1 MLVLFEGDTG
11 PAETLRFIEEKGGAG
26 IWSWDLRTQKM
37 EWSRGVYALLGLEPD
52 SVEPSYRLLRSMTHP
67 DDRRPEGELER
78 VVNDAM
84 PIDREFRVIQA
95 NRRVRWLSSR
105 GEVLL
110 DQAGKPARAIGIIFD
125 VTRRREAS
133 LAKQASDARYRALV
147 EAIATVVW
155 TSDPQGKVTDM
166 PEWRKLT
173 GQTAEQV
180 AGWGWLDA
188 LHPDDKA
195 LAIQTWNRAIER
207 GEIYDAEFRIR
218 RRSGDYRWYNCRGA
232 PVRNSDG
239 SIREWV
245 GICIDI
251 HERKVWAPASNASSA
266 KLTGAQIR
274 AARGILNWS
283 VRDLAETAKVS
294 SSTIRR
300 LEEMTGAAAGD
311 EPSLEPIREV
321 FERAGAEFLFP
332 PTGKPGVR
340 PR

>member
-1 MLVLFEGDTG
+1 LLLLFEGSTG

-26 IWSWDLRTQKM
+26 IWSWDLKTQKM
-37 EWSRGVYALLGLEPD
+37 QWSRGVYALLGLEPD
-52 SVEPSYRLLRSMTHP
+52 SVEPSYALLRSMTHP
-67 DDRRPEGELER
+67 EDRRPEGELER
-78 VVNDAM
+78 VLGDAM
-84 PIDREFRVIQA
+84 PIDREFRIIQA

-110 DQAGKPARAIGIIFD
+110 DQAGKPARAIGVIFD

-155 TSDPQGKVTDM
+155 TSDPQGKVTDI

-173 GQTAEQV
+173 GQTTEQV

-188 LHPDDKA
+188 LHPDDRANA
-195 LAIQTWNRAIER
+195 LETWHRAVEK
-207 GEIYDAEFRIR
+207 GEMYDAEFRIR
-218 RRSGDYRWYNCRGA
+218 RRSGDYRWYNCRAA
-232 PVRNSDG
+232 PVRNGDG

-245 GICIDI
+245 GICIDV
-251 HERKVWAPASNASSA
+251 HDRKVWAPAVNAPSA
-266 KLTGAQIR
+266 ALTGAQIR

-283 VRDLAETAKVS
+283 VRDLAEAAKVS
-294 SSTIRR
+294 PSTIRR
-300 LEEMTGAAAGD
+300 LEENSAAPAGH
-311 EPSLEPIREV
+311 EPSLEPIREML
-321 FERAGAEFLFP
+321 ERSGVEFLFP
-332 PTGKPGVR
+332 PAGKPGVR

>member
-1 MLVLFEGDTG
+1 MLVLFEGPSG

-26 IWSWDLRTQKM
+26 IWSWDLKTQKM
-37 EWSRGVYALLGLEPD
+37 KWSRGVYALLGLEPD
-52 SVEPSYRLLRSMTHP
+52 VAEPSYNLLRSMTHP
-67 DDRRPEGELER
+67 EDRRPEGELER
-78 VVNDAM
+78 VVSDAM
-84 PIDREFRVIQA
+84 PLDREFRIIQP

-110 DQAGKPARAIGIIFD
+110 DQAGKPARAIGVMFD

-155 TSDPQGKVTDM
+155 TGDPEGKVSDM

-180 AGWGWLDA
+180 AGWGWLEA

-195 LAIQTWNRAIER
+195 PAIQAWQRAIAK

-218 RRSGDYRWYNCRGA
+218 RRTGDYRWYNCRGA

-251 HERKVWAPASNASSA
+251 HDRKVWAPAINATSA

-274 AARGILNWS
+274 AARGVLNWS

-294 SSTIRR
+294 ASTIRR
-300 LEEMTGAAAGD
+300 LEELSGAPPGD
-311 EPSLEPIREV
+311 EANLEPIREV
-321 FERAGAEFLFP
+321 FERAGVEFLFP
-332 PTGKPGVR
+332 PTGKAGVR

>member
-1 MLVLFEGDTG
+1 MLVLFEGSSG

-37 EWSRGVYALLGLEPD
+37 EWSQGLFALLGLEPG
-52 SVEPSYRLLRSMTHP
+52 SAEPSYALLRSMTHP
-67 DDRRPEGELER
+67 EDRRPEGELER
-78 VVNDAM
+78 VVSDAM
-84 PIDREFRVIQA
+84 PTDREFRVIQS

-110 DQAGKPARAIGIIFD
+110 DQAGKPERAIGVIFD

-155 TSDPQGKVTDM
+155 TSDPEGKVTDL
-166 PEWRKLT
+166 PDWRKLT
-173 GQTAEQV
+173 GQTVEQV

-188 LHPDDKA
+188 LHPDDKTGA
-195 LAIQTWNRAIER
+195 MQTWNRAVSKGDIF
-207 GEIYDAEFRIR
+207 DAEFRIR
-218 RRSGDYRWYNCRGA
+218 RRTGEYRWYNCRGA
-232 PVRNSDG
+232 PVRNGDG

-245 GICIDI
+245 GLCIDI
-251 HERKVWAPASNASSA
+251 HERKVWAPASNAGSA

-274 AARGILNWS
+274 AARGLLNWS
-283 VRDLAETAKVS
+283 VRDLADVAKVS
-294 SSTIRR
+294 ASTIRR
-300 LEEMTGAAAGD
+300 LEELTGSAPGEEA
-311 EPSLEPIREV
+311 SLEPIREV
-321 FERAGAEFLFP
+321 LERGGVEFLFP
-332 PTGKPGVR
+332 PTGKAGVR

>member
-1 MLVLFEGDTG
+1 MLVLFEGDSG

-26 IWSWDLRTQKM
+26 TWSWDLRSQKM
-37 EWSRGVYALLGLEPD
+37 QWSRGVYALLGLEPD
-52 SVEPSYRLLRSMTHP
+52 SVEPSYALLRSMTHP
-67 DDRRPEGELER
+67 DDRRPEGEIER
-78 VVNDAM
+78 VVHDAM

-105 GEVLL
+105 GDVLL
-110 DQAGKPARAIGIIFD
+110 DQAGKPARAVGIIFD

-147 EAIATVVW
+147 DAIATVVW
-155 TSDPQGKVTDM
+155 TSDPQGKVSDM

-173 GQTAEQV
+173 GQTTEQV

-188 LHPDDKA
+188 LHPDDKG
-195 LAIQTWNRAIER
+195 LAIQTWDRAVGT

-218 RRSGDYRWYNCRGA
+218 RRTGEYRWYNCRGA

-251 HERKVWAPASNASSA
+251 HDRKVWAPARNAGTA
-266 KLTGAQIR
+266 KLTGAQLR

-283 VRDLAETAKVS
+283 VRDLSEAAKVS
-294 SSTIRR
+294 ASTIRR
-300 LEEMTGAAAGD
+300 LEELTGAPPGD
-311 EPSLEPIREV
+311 EPNLGPIREV
-321 FERAGAEFLFP
+321 LEQAGVEFLFP
-332 PTGKPGVR
+332 PTGKAGVR